1 MKRLCTLLC
10 LFVLAMTGH
19 AQIDQVTLTFSPV
32 DGGSDVTVTASD
44 NGSGLAPDGAISL
57 VESTEYAV
65 TVNLGDDQT
74 TYEDQAEDI
83 QFFFNPS
90 EGLLSGDIQYDD
102 AYANTLPIGF
112 VSTWITT
119 CLDEAANGSFTLQL
133 QDLDGNKSAN
143 STANDGTT
151 VFAVTWDVTVND
163 DADAPACENEE
174 EIITDVVLTFTP
186 MNGGDVVTAR
196 AQDPDGEG
204 VLPLEVIDDIELLES
219 TEYVLTL
226 SLTNEIE
233 GEDITEEIEEED
245 DEHMFFFEFTD
256 GLMQSPAGDGNAD
269 NREDEVN
276 YQDFDDNSLP
286 VGLETGWTT
295 ICTEEDL
302 SGTFRIVLKHQPGV
316 KSATSTIDDGSTDVD
331 LTWTLNV
338 SNDADA
344 PSCENE
350 EEIITD
356 VVLTFTPMNGG
367 DVVTARAQD
376 PDGEGVLPL
385 EVIDDIEL
393 IESTEYVLTLS
404 LTNEVEGEDI
414 TEEIRE
420 EDAEHMF
427 FFAFT
432 DGLMQS
438 PAGDGNADN
447 RADAVNYQDFD
458 ENSLTVGLETGWT
471 TICTEEDLSGTFR
484 VILKHQP
491 GVKSATSTIND
502 GGTDVDLTWTL
513 NVSNDADAPS
523 CENEE
528 EIITDVVLT
537 FTPDGEGDVIT
548 ARAQDPDGEG
558 VLPLEVLDDIQ
569 LQENTTYTMT
579 MSLTNEIEGE
589 DITEEIRE
597 EDAEHM
603 FFFAFTEGIFSSP
616 TGDGNIDNRP
626 DPVNYNDFD
635 SNNLPV
641 GLSTN
646 WTTTAAMNSGTL
658 RIVLKHQPEIKSET
672 STIDDGGTDVDL
684 TWNVNT
690 VVTNTQEVL
699 AGQNAYLRIQPNPVV
714 DQLQWVWTGDDV
726 LQDFTMRILG
736 ANGQVVYEADSKDQ
750 PFVSTNNWT
759 PGVYV
764 MQVITSG
771 QVHVQ
776 RFVKVSERQ

>member
-10 LFVLAMTGH
+10 LLAITVIGH
-19 AQIDQVTLTFSPV
+19 TQIDQVTLTFSPV

-65 TVNLGDDQT
+65 TVNLGDDQM

-83 QFFFNPS
+83 QFFFSPS
-90 EGLLSGDIQYDD
+90 DGLLSGDIQYDD
-102 AYANTLPIGF
+102 TDANTLPIGF
-112 VSTWITT
+112 ASSWITT
-119 CLDEAANGSFTLQL
+119 CLDEAANGTFTLQL
-133 QDLDGNKSAN
+133 QDLDGNKSAG
-143 STANDGTT
+143 STASDGTT
-151 VFAVTWDVTVND
+151 VFSVTWDVTVND

-186 MNGGDVVTAR
+186 MNGGDPVTAR

-219 TEYVLTL
+219 TEYVLTMT
-226 SLTNEIE
+226 LTNEIE

-245 DEHMFFFEFTD
+245 DEHMFFFAFTD
-256 GLMQSPAGDGNAD
+256 GLMQSPAGNGNAD
-269 NREDEVN
+269 NREDDIN
-276 YQDFDDNSLP
+276 YLDLDENDLP
-286 VGLETGWTT
+286 VGLETSWTT
-295 ICTEEDL
+295 ICTDEDL
-302 SGTFRIVLKHQPGV
+302 SGTFRVILKHQPGI
-316 KSATSTIDDGSTDVD
+316 KSASTTINDGGTDVD
-331 LTWTLNV
+331 LEWTMNV

-344 PSCENE
+344 PACENE

-367 DVVTARAQD
+367 DPVTARAQD

-393 IESTEYVLTLS
+393 LESTEYVLTMT
-404 LTNEVEGEDI
+404 LTNEIEGEDI
-414 TEEIRE
+414 TEEIEE
-420 EDAEHMF
+420 EDDEHMF

-438 PAGDGNADN
+438 PAGNGNADN
-447 RADAVNYQDFD
+447 REDDINYLDLD
-458 ENSLTVGLETGWT
+458 ENDLPVGLETSWT
-471 TICTEEDLSGTFR
+471 TICTDDDLSGTFR

-491 GVKSATSTIND
+491 GIKSASTTIND
-502 GGTDVDLTWTL
+502 GGTDVDLEWTM
-513 NVSNDADAPS
+513 NVSNDADAPA

-558 VLPLEVLDDIQ
+558 VLPLEVLDDIL

-579 MSLTNEIEGE
+579 ISLTNEIEGE
-589 DITEEIRE
+589 DITEEIEE
-597 EDAEHM
+597 EDEEHM
-603 FFFAFTEGIFSSP
+603 FFFGFTEGIFSDP
-616 TGDGNIDNRP
+616 TGDGNVDNRP

-641 GLSTN
+641 GLSTD

-658 RIVLKHQPEIKSET
+658 RIVLKHQPDIKSET
-672 STIDDGGTDVDL
+672 SSINDGGTDVDL

-690 VVTNTQEVL
+690 VVTSTNQVFTGRNSSV
-699 AGQNAYLRIQPNPVV
+699 RIQPNPVRS
-714 DQLQWVWTGDDV
+714 QLQWEYWDSTGG
-726 LQDFTMRILG
+726 TACSACSR
-736 ANGQVVYEADSKDQ
+736 YER
-750 PFVSTNNWT
+750 P
-759 PGVYV
+759 
-764 MQVITSG
+764 SG
-771 QVHVQ
+771 L
-776 RFVKVSERQ
+776 SG